1 MFGMLHDEGIEI
13 RRELILE
20 DAYKILYPRQEAI
33 KDRLRIQF
41 IDENYMHEEGID
53 GGGLTKEFL
62 TKLT

>member
-33 KDRLRIQF
+33 KDRLRI
-41 IDENYMHEEGID
+41 
-53 GGGLTKEFL
+53 
-62 TKLT
+62 